1 MQNAKKS
8 SIIQIDPRLFDA
20 LQVVLQKHLPVIPP
34 GIPLAKL
41 TTVLDAGCG
50 LHQWG
55 KALFRVMIEQA
66 GPDLVSDVL
75 IEGVEL
81 RPDIAQTANAQIRT
95 GRGQVFVSQG
105 DVFHFPANRTE
116 RYDLV
121 HARFLAP
128 YISPH
133 DWPALLAGL
142 VHMCK
147 SGGWVVWI
155 EPAFPTKGERTP
167 GWNNLLD
174 SIERVV
180 AQLGGSPQIVG
191 SMETLFHQSGSW
203 KVIKT
208 SNVSIPFSTISSASG
223 SLLIEQ
229 YRTLRSQFLALRPV
243 MIAGGISTDT
253 FEHIFQEVLNE
264 FNTRTVA
271 SQWMWKAIYGQK
283 Q

>member
-1 MQNAKKS
+1 MQNAKKA
-8 SIIQIDPRLFDA
+8 SITQIDPRLFDA
-20 LQVVLQKHLPVIPP
+20 LQVVLQQYLPVIPS

-66 GPDLVSDVL
+66 GPDLVSDVR
-75 IEGVEL
+75 IEGIEL
-81 RPDIAQTANAQIRT
+81 QPDITQTANAQIRT

-116 RYDLV
+116 WYDLV
-121 HARFLAP
+121 QARFLAP
-128 YISPH
+128 YVAPH
-133 DWPALLAGL
+133 DWPGLLAEL
-142 VHMCK
+142 VRVCK

-155 EPAFPTKGERTP
+155 EPAFPTTGERTP
-167 GWNNLLD
+167 GWNNLLA

-180 AQLGGSPQIVG
+180 TQLGGSPQIVG
-191 SMETLFHQSGSW
+191 SMETLFHQSGYW
-203 KVIKT
+203 KEFKT
-208 SNVSIPFSTISSASG
+208 SNVSIPFSTVSPASG

-229 YRTLRSQFLALRPV
+229 YRTLRSQFLALRPA
-243 MIAGGISTDT
+243 MIAGGISADT
-253 FEHIFQEVLNE
+253 FERIFQEVLNE

-271 SQWMWKAIYGQK
+271 SQWMWKTIYGQK